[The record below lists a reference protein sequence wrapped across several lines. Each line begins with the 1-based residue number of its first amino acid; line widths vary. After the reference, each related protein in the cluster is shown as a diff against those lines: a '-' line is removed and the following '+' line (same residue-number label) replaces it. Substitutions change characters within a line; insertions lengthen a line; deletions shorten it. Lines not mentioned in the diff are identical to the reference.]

1 MLAAAESLHHKGYG
15 VMSSESL
22 ASSLSS
28 PLGLLYV
35 MAMIISLD
43 LFHDTWFYF
52 AHRLLHHRYLMK
64 RVHYMHHQSTVPSA
78 FSGYS
83 FHWIEAVVMFSN
95 AVVELFI
102 FPIPLMLHRVYELW
116 MISIHVGGHC
126 GFEMFPFVPHMG
138 QLLWVLSGQSQR
150 VRWALN
156 DVHHHDIHHR
166 YPGYHYSLYFT
177 HWDALLGT
185 LHPEWVK
192 KSQREDAA
200 AGDAQEL
207 CRKIKSTYDERKKKL
222 KK

>member
-1 MLAAAESLHHKGYG
+1 
-15 VMSSESL
+15 
-22 ASSLSS
+22 
-28 PLGLLYV
+28 
-35 MAMIISLD
+35 
-43 LFHDTWFYF
+43 
-52 AHRLLHHRYLMK
+52 
-64 RVHYMHHQSTVPSA
+64 
-78 FSGYS
+78 
-83 FHWIEAVVMFSN
+83 MFSN

-138 QLLWVLSGQSQR
+138 QLLWVLSGQSKR

-200 AGDAQEL
+200 AGDAKKL
-207 CRKIKSTYDERKKKL
+207 SRKIKATYDERKS
-222 KK
+222 